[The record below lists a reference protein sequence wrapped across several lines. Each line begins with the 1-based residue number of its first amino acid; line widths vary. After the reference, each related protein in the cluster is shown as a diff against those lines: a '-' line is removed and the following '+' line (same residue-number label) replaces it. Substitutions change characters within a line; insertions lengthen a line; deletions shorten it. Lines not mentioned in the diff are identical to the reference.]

1 LMRSYDHVPA
11 QARPHD
17 PINYGP
23 TEKMHIW
30 QVARAATAAPM
41 NFKEI
46 KVHLPGRNGDQKTY
60 FSDGGFGVTNN
71 PTQVALIEMMILYG
85 ATNVGAIISIGTA
98 RAPETSSRDIF
109 GRVRKMAS
117 VATNPETVAEWMR
130 TENPDCYWRF
140 NDKTGLRIELDEW
153 KPNGLF
159 TKKPGHETLR
169 KIQASFDGWAR

>member
-1 LMRSYDHVPA
+1 
-11 QARPHD
+11 
-17 PINYGP
+17 
-23 TEKMHIW
+23 MHIW

-41 NFKEI
+41 YFKEL

-71 PTQVALIEMMILYG
+71 PAQVALIEMMILYG
-85 ATNVGAIISIGTA
+85 ATNVGAIVSIGTA
-98 RAPETSSRDIF
+98 RAPETSSRDLF

-117 VATNPETVAEWMR
+117 VATNPENVAEWMR
-130 TENPDCYWRF
+130 TEDPDCYWRF
-140 NDKTGLRIELDEW
+140 NDKTGLCIELDEW

>member
-1 LMRSYDHVPA
+1 
-11 QARPHD
+11 
-17 PINYGP
+17 
-23 TEKMHIW
+23 MHIW

-41 NFKEI
+41 YFKEL

-71 PTQVALIEMMILYG
+71 PAQVALIEMMILYG
-85 ATNVGAIISIGTA
+85 ATNVGAIVSIGTA
-98 RAPETSSRDIF
+98 RAPETSSRDLF

-117 VATNPETVAEWMR
+117 VATNPENVAEWMR
-130 TENPDCYWRF
+130 TEDPDCYWRF
-140 NDKTGLRIELDEW
+140 NDKTGLCIELDEW

-159 TKKPGHETLR
+159 TKKPAHETLR